1 MAAINI
7 PHEVQTCESYLL
19 SIVSALNFSLTPTF
33 AFRRKP
39 RLFAQQ
45 ARNEA
50 MILAVGAK
58 LTRNIKETTVGIPKK
73 KPVDKKPAK
82 KKAVAKKRIALPR
95 KTVKPVKV
103 ASTSTSST
111 VSITTVRVTPVTKV
125 SSTSITPGT
134 KVSYKSE
141 KK

>member
-1 MAAINI
+1 
-7 PHEVQTCESYLL
+7 
-19 SIVSALNFSLTPTF
+19 
-33 AFRRKP
+33 
-39 RLFAQQ
+39 
-45 ARNEA
+45 
-50 MILAVGAK
+50 MILAVSAK
-58 LTRNIKETTVGIPKK
+58 LPRNIKEKIMGIPKK

-82 KKAVAKKRIALPR
+82 IKAAVKKRIALPR

-111 VSITTVRVTPVTKV
+111 ASITTVRVTPVTKV
-125 SSTSITPGT
+125 SSTSVNPGT

>member
-1 MAAINI
+1 
-7 PHEVQTCESYLL
+7 
-19 SIVSALNFSLTPTF
+19 
-33 AFRRKP
+33 
-39 RLFAQQ
+39 
-45 ARNEA
+45 

-58 LTRNIKETTVGIPKK
+58 LPRNIKEKIMGIPKK

-82 KKAVAKKRIALPR
+82 IKAAVKKRIALPR
-95 KTVKPVKV
+95 KVVKAVKV

-111 VSITTVRVTPVTKV
+111 AAITTVRVSPITKV

-134 KVSYKSE
+134 KISHKSE

>member
-1 MAAINI
+1 M
-7 PHEVQTCESYLL
+7 
-19 SIVSALNFSLTPTF
+19 VSALNLCPPQLSPFG
-33 AFRRKP
+33 RKP

-45 ARNEA
+45 ARNEG

-58 LTRNIKETTVGIPKK
+58 LTRNIKEITVGIPKK